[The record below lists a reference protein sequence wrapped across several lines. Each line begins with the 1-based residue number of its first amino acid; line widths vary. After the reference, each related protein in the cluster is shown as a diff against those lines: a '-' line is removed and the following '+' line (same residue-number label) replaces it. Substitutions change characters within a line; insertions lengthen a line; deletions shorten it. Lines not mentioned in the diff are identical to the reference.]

1 VSKTQGSIARI
12 YLLKAPR
19 QHAHS
24 VGLLR
29 RTTILLGAFVCA
41 FAAAPAASAAD
52 IPACTGSP
60 PTAPCVASLKKN
72 GTPIPYTN
80 VLETGSEVSSG
91 QTYLSGGA
99 RYFDF
104 SIQDEHGDYALDLD
118 DSYEVVLDTG
128 TVYPGEVLSA
138 GREVVV
144 TRSVGGSSGHNIVRI
159 SMRPVRV
166 ADHGCTNTGVCG
178 LAAGRVL
185 TGYWRAVVDNLA
197 YLDSAADRAAMRG
210 YDFSTNAEWSSSPPL
225 LDFDGHTI
233 RVDVANAH
241 WEDAAHTTPFVGR
254 AELKFPFPML
264 RRLYDV
270 DDPGSLTPGAFTITG
285 AGAATTSL
293 VVDAG
298 GHTVRVAIENLTF
311 SKRRLRIHGDT
322 RPARPHDVVARRQ
335 TSTRG
340 RITFSPATPRGSLIR
355 GYKATCRY
363 SSPTL
368 RHHAWVT
375 GAGSPLIVR
384 NLRPG
389 LRYSCNVRA
398 LSRAGI
404 GRIARVTMPRF
415 PA

>member
-1 VSKTQGSIARI
+1 V
-12 YLLKAPR
+12 
-19 QHAHS
+19 
-24 VGLLR
+24 LR
-29 RTTILLGAFVCA
+29 RSIIFLAALGCA
-41 FAAAPAASAAD
+41 FAAAPVASAAD

-60 PTAPCVASLKKN
+60 PTAPCVVSLKKN
-72 GTPIPYTN
+72 GTTIPYTN
-80 VLETGSEVSSG
+80 VLGTGSEVSGG

-104 SIQDEHGDYALDLD
+104 SIQDEDGEYALDPD

-128 TVYPGEVLSA
+128 TVYPGEALSA

-144 TRSVGGSSGHNIVRI
+144 TRSVDGSTGHNIVSI
-159 SMRPVRV
+159 SMKPVRV
-166 ADHGCTNTGVCG
+166 ADLSCTSAGVCG

-185 TGYWRAVVDNLA
+185 TGYWRTAVDNLA

-233 RVDVANAH
+233 RIDVANAH
-241 WEDAAHTTPFVGR
+241 WEDAAHTTPFVGH
-254 AELKFPFPML
+254 AELKFPFAML
-264 RRLYDV
+264 NRLYDV
-270 DDPGSLTPGAFTITG
+270 DDPGSLSAGAFTITG
-285 AGAATTSL
+285 AGAGATTSL

-298 GHTVRVAIENLTF
+298 GRTVRVAMENLTF

-322 RPARPHDVVARRQ
+322 RPGRPQNVVASRR

-363 SSPTL
+363 SSPTFK
-368 RHHAWVT
+368 HNAWAT
-375 GAGSPLIVR
+375 GPSSPLIVR
-384 NLRPG
+384 GLRPR
-389 LRYSCNVRA
+389 LRYTCNVRA
-398 LSRAGI
+398 MSRAGL
-404 GRIARVTMPRF
+404 GRIARVTMPRR
-415 PA
+415 P